1 MQEDMARLAIILV
14 TYNSRAELP
23 ACLGSLRSAPPA
35 TPYEIV
41 LVDNGSSDGTPDLV
55 STDWPGV
62 RLVEPGENLG
72 FAAANNLAI
81 RQTRGELVLLLN
93 PDTVVQPGSLDTL
106 VRAIEADD
114 ATAIVGPRLVDG
126 SGRPELSF
134 GPMVSPWGELRQKA
148 LVRAHERGIRPAVD
162 VVERLTRAP
171 RTVAWVS
178 GACLLA
184 RRRDLEA
191 VGLLDERYFMYL
203 EDVDLCAAIRA
214 RGRVVR
220 FVPEATVVHL
230 RGRSRASAPRTTSAA
245 YRRSQIAFYRKHHPR
260 WAPVLRAYLR
270 LRGRL
275 PHDPP
280 PVPVSS

>member
-1 MQEDMARLAIILV
+1 MQEGMARLAIILV

-35 TPYEIV
+35 TPHEIV
-41 LVDNGSSDGTPDLV
+41 LVDNASSDGTPDLV
-55 STDWPGV
+55 RTDWPGV

-81 RQTRGELVLLLN
+81 RQTQGELVLLLN
-93 PDTVVQPGSLDTL
+93 PDTIVPPGSLDTL
-106 VRAIEADD
+106 VRTIEADD
-114 ATAIVGPRLVDG
+114 AIAIAGPRIVDG
-126 SGRPELSF
+126 TGRPELSF
-134 GPMVSPWGELRQKA
+134 GPMVSPWGEVRQKI
-148 LVRAHERGIRPAVD
+148 LVRAHERGIPPVTD
-162 VVERLTRAP
+162 VVERLTRAS

-191 VGLLDERYFMYL
+191 VGLMDERYFMYL
-203 EDVDLCAAIRA
+203 EDVDLCAAVRD
-214 RGRVVR
+214 RGRLVR

-230 RGRSRASAPRTTSAA
+230 RGRSRASAPCTTSAA
-245 YRRSQIAFYRKHHPR
+245 YRRSQLAFYRKHHPR

-280 PVPVSS
+280 SVPVSS